1 MAKSLSF
8 LNDLLTRSNNLI
20 FFLIPEYEENSV
32 IDFKL
37 DYVTENIET
46 FIDGKRSDIIN
57 KKMNF
62 LFPDVYDN
70 GIFEI
75 LVACLTKEDF
85 EISFQRELNLCGNK
99 IWFECNAARY
109 EDGLTVT
116 CSEISKLKHTE
127 QELRKSNRQ
136 LEFQNATLRE
146 AEIISKSA
154 SFRWNIKKNTWILSE
169 NMHKLFDLNPKTIR
183 EFKNG
188 IFDLMTLADRD
199 KIKAAI
205 DLYQYDDHL
214 ETQFFK
220 TTKNNNR
227 KYFSLSG
234 NFVPV
239 AAGQM
244 MLGVVKNITEAVE
257 NEKNL
262 RQKNEELLHIN
273 AELDSFNHIASHD
286 LQEPLRKI
294 RMFISRVNDLGHEDL
309 SEKAKTYLSKIE
321 TSADRMQKLI
331 KQLLTYSRIGKVG
344 VTFEK
349 VNLQD
354 VFKSTV
360 QDLEETKT
368 SQYTIN
374 QTNDLPIIEGVP
386 FLIHQLFYNIITNA
400 IKYQH
405 PDRPLHLEISST
417 LITGNSKI
425 PDDNSTEIDEMVEL
439 QFKDNGIGF
448 KQEYVDKIF
457 ELFQRLHQKNEYS
470 GTGIGLAICRKIVET
485 HHGSISAIGM
495 LDLGATFIVQLP
507 LYQKLAI

>member
-1 MAKSLSF
+1 MTKSISF
-8 LNDLLTRSNNLI
+8 LKDLLTRTDNLI
-20 FFLIPEYEENSV
+20 FYFIPKYEETGI
-32 IDFKL
+32 IDFNL

-46 FIDGKRSDIIN
+46 YIKGKRSDIIN
-57 KKMNF
+57 KNVSTF
-62 LFPDVYDN
+62 FPDIYDN

-75 LVACLTKEDF
+75 LVACLTKDDF
-85 EISFQRELNLCGNK
+85 EISFQRELNFCGNT
-99 IWFECNAARY
+99 IWFQCHTARY

-154 SFRWNIKKNTWILSE
+154 SFRWNIKKNKWVLSK
-169 NMHKLFDLNPKTIR
+169 NMQKLFDLDYKAIT
-183 EFKNG
+183 EYKNG
-188 IFDLMTLADRD
+188 IFDLMTPKDRD

-214 ETQFFK
+214 TTQFFK
-220 TTKNNNR
+220 TTENNKR
-227 KYFSLSG
+227 KYFSVSG

-239 AAGQM
+239 TAGQM
-244 MLGVVKNITEAVE
+244 MLGVIKDITEAVE
-257 NEKNL
+257 NEKKL

-294 RMFISRVNDLGHEDL
+294 RMFISRVNDLGHEEL
-309 SEKAKTYLSKIE
+309 SEKAKTYLTKIE
-321 TSADRMQKLI
+321 TSADRMQELI

-344 VTFEK
+344 ISFEK
-349 VNLQD
+349 VDLQHT
-354 VFKSTV
+354 FKAIT
-360 QDLEETKT
+360 QDLEETNT
-368 SQYTIN
+368 SNYAIH
-374 QTNDLPIIEGVP
+374 QTNELPVIEAVP
-386 FLIHQLFYNIITNA
+386 FLIYQLFYNIITNA

-405 PDRPLHLEISST
+405 PDRPLYLEISST
-417 LITGNSKI
+417 TITENNN
-425 PDDNSTEIDEMVEL
+425 DNNGTYEMVEL

-457 ELFQRLHQKNEYS
+457 ELFQRLHQKTEYS

-485 HHGSISAIGM
+485 HHGSISAIGL
-495 LDLGATFIVQLP
+495 LDLGATFVIQLP
-507 LYQKLAI
+507 MHQKPAI